1 MESGSLRSP
10 RYDPALERAWHL
22 SILTGQQ
29 VTACAVHAID
39 DGSVVALIWG
49 IGQQPLLSPDVPRH
63 PGTVSFVSLP
73 EWSTLVPDGALAP
86 GTEAE
91 HLSLVHG
98 GLPSGALR
106 DEPVRSLGATCIY
119 VHDDRDERAVL
130 ERFPHARAL
139 PMQGIMVRCA
149 KALGADRPAIVLHRG
164 ADRLDLAIVD
174 HGKLLLSNTYP
185 ARSAQ
190 DVLYFTLLA
199 LDRSGLSPLEV
210 ELHYGG
216 AFLSDAERDLIARYV
231 EKCHACCKVDIGT
244 APEALLAYRWMAALE
259 QFACVS

>member
-10 RYDPALERAWHL
+10 RYDPAQERAWHL

-29 VTACAVHAID
+29 VTACAVHAIE
-39 DGSVVALIWG
+39 DGNVVALIWG
-49 IGQQPLLSPDVPRH
+49 IGQQPLMAAELPRH
-63 PGTVSFVSLP
+63 PVTVSFVSLP
-73 EWSTLVPDGALAP
+73 EWSTLVPDGALSP

-139 PMQGIMVRCA
+139 PMQGIMVRTA
-149 KALGADRPAIVLHRG
+149 KALGADSSAIVLHRG

-174 HGKLLLSNTYP
+174 QGRLLLSNTYP

-199 LDRSGLSPLEV
+199 LERTGLSPLEV
-210 ELHYGG
+210 GLHYGG
-216 AFLSDAERDLIARYV
+216 AYLSNAERDLIARYV
-231 EKCHACCKVDIGT
+231 KQCSACSKVDIGS
-244 APEALLAYRWMAALE
+244 APDADMAHRWMAALE